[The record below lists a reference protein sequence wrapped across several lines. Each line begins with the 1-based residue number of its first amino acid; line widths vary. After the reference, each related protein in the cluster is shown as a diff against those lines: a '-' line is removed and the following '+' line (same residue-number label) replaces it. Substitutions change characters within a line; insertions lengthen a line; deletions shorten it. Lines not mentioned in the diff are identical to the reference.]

1 MFSEEPKYSDWNT
14 YKQLLEWAKLPTL
27 LNRRL
32 QDIATIMY
40 RVKSKICP
48 KYMVDMF
55 SRNSTVY
62 NLRVKE
68 FCIPRF
74 NTVNYGKHSLRYFGP
89 LLWSKLPANIRTI
102 QSLKLFKRE
111 IRNLDLETLMA
122 SDDCRTAQYVVH
134 IVNILAVGIY
144 LPRN

>member
-1 MFSEEPKYSDWNT
+1 
-14 YKQLLEWAKLPTL
+14 
-27 LNRRL
+27 
-32 QDIATIMY
+32 
-40 RVKSKICP
+40 
-48 KYMVDMF
+48 MVDMV

-74 NTVNYGKHSLRYFGP
+74 NTLNYGKHSLRYFGP
-89 LLWSKLPANIRTI
+89 LLWSKLPTNIRTI

-111 IRNLDLETLMA
+111 IRKLDLETLMA
-122 SDDCRTAQYVVH
+122 SDDCIGTAQYVVH
-134 IVNILAVGIY
+134 SSIVNISAVGTSF